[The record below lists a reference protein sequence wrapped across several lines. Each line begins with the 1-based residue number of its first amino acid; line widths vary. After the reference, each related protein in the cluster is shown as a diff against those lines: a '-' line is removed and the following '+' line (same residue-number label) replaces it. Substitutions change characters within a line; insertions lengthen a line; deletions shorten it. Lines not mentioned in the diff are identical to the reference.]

1 MTFEDQKELLEYNGW
16 VVECESP
23 FEIRH
28 EESGSFATGLA
39 AKMIAMQLEQEKY
52 GDCALITIRDDNTSN
67 EELYGLYYLIKDV
80 IETRTS
86 ADLEVN
92 EEFDKKVTDYM
103 CNQTG
108 FYNPIKV
115 KIVVENNNA

>member
-1 MTFEDQKELLEYNGW
+1 MTFEAKKSLLEYNGW

-28 EESGSFATGLA
+28 EESNSFATGRA
-39 AKMIAMQLEQEKY
+39 ADIIAMQLEQEKY

-67 EELYGLYYLIKDV
+67 PELYGLYYLIKDV
-80 IETRTS
+80 IESRTS
-86 ADLEVN
+86 TVLVTDED
-92 EEFDKKVTDYM
+92 FDKTVSDYM
-103 CNQTG
+103 RVNRA
-108 FYNPIKV
+108 FDSPVKV

>member
-1 MTFEDQKELLEYNGW
+1 MTFEDQKYLLEYNGW

-39 AKMIAMQLEQEKY
+39 AKMIATQLEQEKH

-67 EELYGLYYLIKDV
+67 EELYGLYYLVKDA

-86 ADLEVN
+86 ADIVVD
-92 EEFDKKVTDYM
+92 EEFDKKAASYLRRQSEYDS
-103 CNQTG
+103 
-108 FYNPIKV
+108 PLKV
-115 KIVVENNNA
+115 KIVVVNNNA